1 MTPDELIEEYNK
13 YTAADYHQAGDRM
26 WLMTTEEILQEWKT
40 FTADEIFD
48 AVDGMSDPDKLMTP
62 HELMVEWASCDPQ
75 KILDAVDGYHDE
87 VKQLPRTMDEIVAE
101 WEKLSPTF
109 GMTAYEGDN
118 E

>member
-1 MTPDELIEEYNK
+1 MIPPDELIEEYNK
-13 YTAADYHQAGDRM
+13 YMDRM
-26 WLMTTEEILQEWKT
+26 WLMTMLEEWKT

-62 HELMVEWASCDPQ
+62 HELMVEWAKLNPED
-75 KILDAVDGYHDE
+75 ILITVDGYHDE

-109 GMTAYEGDN
+109 GMTVYEGDN